1 MKVLPTKDLRLVY
14 HVACTLGEVTNGYLE
29 TRLSKLCTSE
39 KINMWAKYKPVR
51 HNFTSNRP
59 SNWWKGGN
67 GRCSI
72 DYKTYSSVYNMI
84 NAIDAGD
91 VAYTYLRP
99 TGGASSPYRLGDF
112 AGYNIDATPPIK
124 QGVVPGK
131 IYNTD
136 TQVYIN
142 CIRRGDS
149 ADEISVSDL
158 YEADLVNMYFG
169 VAFKRV
175 NNSGIMWMT
184 GGDDTVVVPTGSNFA
199 VGQTYHVYQ
208 FLTDVRKTNFS
219 DPDRSGVFIPLP
231 GSAKQEVS
239 YVGSSTTIGFFNV
252 ERSLLG
258 AVSGQIRI
266 KNVSNGTLTYTDAS
280 ISVRYGDKA
289 YSEPFE
295 PDESTVY
302 LDTPFTVRAGETKT
316 IDFTSKAGLL
326 IDFDQRGGALHLFL
340 NKAYVTSTLIPQSV

>member
-1 MKVLPTKDLRLVY
+1 MVLPTKDLRLVY
-14 HVACTLGEVTNGYLE
+14 HVACTLGEVVNGCLE

-51 HNFTSNRP
+51 HNFTGNRP

-72 DYKTYSSVYNMI
+72 DYKTYSSVSNMV

-91 VAYTYLRP
+91 VAYTYLKP

-112 AGYNIDATPPIK
+112 AGYNMDATPPIK

-149 ADEISVSDL
+149 EDEIKVSDL

-169 VAFKRV
+169 VAFKRID
-175 NNSGIMWMT
+175 NNGIMWMT

-199 VGQTYHVYQ
+199 IGAHYYVYQ
-208 FLTDVRKTNFS
+208 FMTNVQKESFTTG
-219 DPDRSGVFIPLP
+219 DKSGVFIPLP
-231 GSAKQEVS
+231 GSARQEIA

-252 ERSLLG
+252 KRSSLG
-258 AVSGQIRI
+258 AVSGQVRI
-266 KNVSNGTLTYTDAS
+266 KNVSNGTLTYTDATVA
-280 ISVRYGDKA
+280 VRYGDKA

-295 PDESTVY
+295 PDESTIY

-316 IDFTSKAGLL
+316 IDFSSKAGLL

-340 NKAYVTSTLIPQSV
+340 NKAYVTSTLIPKSV